1 MDFKRSD
8 KNISSVFNVGW
19 IVFLIM
25 FGLIILSVTVSM
37 NYLLILF
44 AGYIGALE
52 RKKGSIKLNTI
63 KI

>member
-44 AGYIGALE
+44 VGYIGALE